1 MDRDAVARAGR
12 RAQAEDALLFE
23 RDREAALRQQLAEI
37 VLEEEGARV
46 DAAAFAALDEDEV
59 RRVRAALGQV
69 DEDDVEEDPFADDL
83 YVAFEDEP
91 DEQENDEDEA
101 ARLQSEIEES
111 LRTQAALERFIA
123 ALDAP
128 APTEAR

>member
-1 MDRDAVARAGR
+1 VDRDAVARAGR

-91 DEQENDEDEA
+91 DEQEDDEDEA

>member
-1 MDRDAVARAGR
+1 VDRDAVARAGR

-83 YVAFEDEP
+83 YVAFEGEP
-91 DEQENDEDEA
+91 DEQEDDEDEA